1 MAFATIRSTAAPN
14 VISSRA
20 ILNFELTPGSTCKL
34 LRAIVQS
41 AHSLSGLSV
50 SWAEQ
55 MANSADQTAGM
66 LTCSRAYSSHDS
78 GWFGFDSQNNT
89 PLVQLGSSEMA
100 CQVSGHSWKTQ
111 HYVNDTNRVNVNAS
125 VHGFDKKASMHGNVL
140 VRNVVKGTVSDC
152 SGCHVRY
159 IHTQISH
166 SRLQKRRLGPL
177 PANLYGLATE

>member
-1 MAFATIRSTAAPN
+1 MRISSNRTRTAASRKGSGADDEGTKMAFATIRSTAAPN

-20 ILNFELTPGSTCKL
+20 ILNFELTPGSACKL
-34 LRAIVQS
+34 LRATVQS
-41 AHSLSGLSV
+41 IHSLSGLSV

-55 MANSADQTAGM
+55 MANSADQTTGM

-78 GWFGFDSQNNT
+78 GWFGFDSLNNT

-125 VHGFDKKASMHGNVL
+125 VHGFDKKHPC
-140 VRNVVKGTVSDC
+140 T
-152 SGCHVRY
+152 
-159 IHTQISH
+159 
-166 SRLQKRRLGPL
+166 
-177 PANLYGLATE
+177 ATFS